1 MQDKEPLEKTLMSK
15 TEEALVAECAAR
27 VREKIRKSVKDDA
40 VNLVAMA
47 LLVVALASCVH
58 PVEWSAFCHALQFVC
73 CTGAIALLFWNNFH
87 QLVEFLNETRG
98 GRRREYLFSIAGALL
113 LMAGYGLMLLGA
125 YSPVDWLKQGC
136 QIVGLALIAVAI
148 LAFVAVLMVLARTT
162 WRMFRIYRRVRT
174 CEDETEL
181 QALSDEIERLKK
193 ES

>member
-1 MQDKEPLEKTLMSK
+1 MQDKEPLEKTPMSK
-15 TEEALVAECAAR
+15 TEEALAAECAAR
-27 VREKIRKSVKDDA
+27 VREKVRQSVKDDA
-40 VNLVAMA
+40 VNLAAMA

-58 PVEWSAFCHALQFVC
+58 PTDWAAFCHVLQFVC
-73 CTGAIALLFWNNFH
+73 VIGAVALLFWNNFH

-148 LAFVAVLMVLARTT
+148 LAFVVVLIVLARTT
-162 WRMFRIYRRVRT
+162 WRMFRIYRRVRAT
-174 CEDETEL
+174 DDEAEL
-181 QALSDEIERLKK
+181 QALSDEIERLNK

>member
-1 MQDKEPLEKTLMSK
+1 MQDQEPLENKPMTK
-15 TEEALVAECAAR
+15 TEEALVDECAAR

-40 VNLVAMA
+40 VNLAAMA

-58 PVEWSAFCHALQFVC
+58 PVGWTAFSHVLQFVC

-148 LAFVAVLMVLARTT
+148 LAFVVVLIVLARTT
-162 WRMFRIYRRVRT
+162 WRMFRIYRRIRVT
-174 CEDETEL
+174 DDEAEL
-181 QALSDEIERLKK
+181 QALSDEIERLNK

>member
-1 MQDKEPLEKTLMSK
+1 MQDQEPLENNPMPKP
-15 TEEALVAECAAR
+15 EEALAAECAAR
-27 VREKIRKSVKDDA
+27 VREKVRQSVKDDA
-40 VNLVAMA
+40 VNLAAMA

-58 PVEWSAFCHALQFVC
+58 PVGWTAFCHVLQFVC

-148 LAFVAVLMVLARTT
+148 LAFVVVLIVLARTT
-162 WRMFRIYRRVRT
+162 WRMFRIYRRIRVT
-174 CEDETEL
+174 DDEAEL
-181 QALSDEIERLKK
+181 QALSDEIERLNK

>member
-1 MQDKEPLEKTLMSK
+1 MQDKEPLENQPMSK
-15 TEEALVAECAAR
+15 TEEALVTECAAR
-27 VREKIRKSVKDDA
+27 VREKIRKTVKTDA
-40 VNLVAMA
+40 VNLAAMA
-47 LLVVALASCVH
+47 LLVVALTSCVH
-58 PVEWSAFCHALQFVC
+58 PVGWTAFCHVLQFVC

-148 LAFVAVLMVLARTT
+148 LAFVVVLIVLARTT
-162 WRMFRIYRRVRT
+162 WRMFRIYRRVRVT
-174 CEDETEL
+174 DDEAEL
-181 QALSDEIERLKK
+181 QAFSDEIERLNK